1 MALWADPTYIDGDFT
16 APTACSVPV
25 FSSPIRATL
34 AEYVFTQEF
43 MILRTYFKAGKLNDR
58 HPNTDPYYNGFYLV
72 AEGPRQD
79 VGGGVVKWQRTY
91 AKVPD
96 QHNEYESYAYPFI
109 GFIGSLI
116 NNNLASGPTT
126 TATGRGRITHLV
138 TSRVQ
143 HDYFLVGVGAY
154 QTAGDIPTLKALRYF
169 AGDDPTPQEAIEAD
183 FIMDTTGPIPG
194 TSPDRTTYNSWI
206 GNAITYGWRS
216 GAITTNTSADWASV
230 TNPGQFIAEDSRLS
244 RFQGNIYLR
253 TTRFIL
259 AQ

>member
-1 MALWADPTYIDGDFT
+1 
-16 APTACSVPV
+16 
-25 FSSPIRATL
+25 
-34 AEYVFTQEF
+34 
-43 MILRTYFKAGKLNDR
+43 
-58 HPNTDPYYNGFYLV
+58 
-72 AEGPRQD
+72 
-79 VGGGVVKWQRTY
+79 
-91 AKVPD
+91 
-96 QHNEYESYAYPFI
+96 
-109 GFIGSLI
+109 
-116 NNNLASGPTT
+116 
-126 TATGRGRITHLV
+126 
-138 TSRVQ
+138 VQ

-216 GAITTNTSADWASV
+216 GAITTNTSTDWASV

-253 TTRFIL
+253 TTRFVL